1 MKRVAET
8 EHDLIV
14 EVPLVVGVDPI
25 GVEPPRA
32 VVVALDVE
40 HVRVAI
46 GVGYVRDTSCATVR
60 RIFSGL
66 YRIWHRN
73 ALVPRTKY
81 LLFFKLARTT
91 LFLIAIKK
99 TLGVRPLDSAADN
112 PCHPRTRLLPLFSIQ
127 NTKAARI
134 LRCEPRVKG
143 LSVRV
148 KTLSAKC
155 YLRRRNTNPS
165 SRLHSKSGLTQ

>member
-1 MKRVAET
+1 MAAGKDSYKNKTPPNRGADGREMKRVAET

-46 GVGYVRDTSCATVR
+46 GVGYVRDTSCTTVR

-66 YRIWHRN
+66 YRIWHHN
-73 ALVPRTKY
+73 ALVSRTKY
-81 LLFFKLARTT
+81 LLFF
-91 LFLIAIKK
+91 
-99 TLGVRPLDSAADN
+99 
-112 PCHPRTRLLPLFSIQ
+112 
-127 NTKAARI
+127 
-134 LRCEPRVKG
+134 
-143 LSVRV
+143 
-148 KTLSAKC
+148 
-155 YLRRRNTNPS
+155 
-165 SRLHSKSGLTQ
+165 

>member
-46 GVGYVRDTSCATVR
+46 GVGYVRDTFCATVR

-99 TLGVRPLDSAADN
+99 TLGVRPLDSAAGN
-112 PCHPRTRLLPLFSIQ
+112 PCRPRTRLLPSNSL
-127 NTKAARI
+127 TRKKASR
-134 LRCEPRVKG
+134 
-143 LSVRV
+143 
-148 KTLSAKC
+148 KTRGQC
-155 YLRRRNTNPS
+155 
-165 SRLHSKSGLTQ
+165 